1 MIYQP
6 STLLVNEPITMAT
19 DYMLTIASTIFGI
32 LLWRRGARLW
42 AVAFFFTACGSFFGG
57 TFHGFG
63 GAAVWKATVYSIGL
77 ASLFLLMPFLRVI
90 AIVIFVVYALWMT
103 THDGFGWVI
112 ADYGVTLFLLS
123 AVMIV
128 RRSPMSRWVIGSVIV
143 SIVAA
148 IVQQAPI
155 AYHNDVYHLIQLV
168 ALWLLYR
175 GGTFMSSATARPT
188 IQPT

>member
-1 MIYQP
+1 MTI
-6 STLLVNEPITMAT
+6 NEPITMAT

-32 LLWRRGARLW
+32 LLWRRGVRLW
-42 AVAFFFTACGSFFGG
+42 ALAFFFTACGSFFGG

-77 ASLFLLMPFLRVI
+77 ASLFLLMPFLRVV
-90 AIVIFVVYALWMT
+90 AIVIFVVYAAGMT
-103 THDGFGWVI
+103 THDDFVWVI
-112 ADYGVTLFLLS
+112 ADYGITLLLLTG
-123 AVMIV
+123 VMIV

-143 SIVAA
+143 SVVAA

-155 AYHNDVYHLIQLV
+155 AYHNDVYHVIQLV

-175 GGTFMSSATARPT
+175 GGTLMSSATAPPT